1 MRVSCAVL
9 CALAVVLVA
18 GLGAGQEAKP
28 AKVVL
33 VIHGGAGVEP
43 RAEMPREREKQYHA
57 DMERAL
63 RNGLAALQKP
73 GGTSLDAVVAAIKV
87 MEDSPNFNS
96 GKGAVFN
103 REGRVELNASIM
115 EGHGKRGGAVAGVD
129 RIKNPIAAARLVMEK
144 SEHVLLIGPGAELFA
159 RTHGLAEVSPLYF
172 WTERRWKELLDH
184 RARERKAKESARGV
198 TEERTHFGTVGAVA
212 LDRAGNLAAGTSTGG
227 IAYKLP
233 GRVGDTPILGAAT
246 YAENASCAVSCT
258 GIGEIFIRYAV
269 AHDMAARMKYKKLS
283 LRAAADEVF
292 RDLPKG
298 PRPKDGIGGLI
309 ALDRQGNFVTPY
321 NTNGMYRGWI
331 TADGKVH
338 TAIYAK

>member
-1 MRVSCAVL
+1 MRASCAVL
-9 CALAVVLVA
+9 FGLVVLLAA
-18 GLGAGQEAKP
+18 GLSAGQEAKP
-28 AKVVL
+28 AKAVL

-43 RAEMPREREKQYHA
+43 RAEMPPERLKQYHA
-57 DMERAL
+57 DLERSL
-63 RNGLAALQKP
+63 RTGLAAMQKP

-115 EGHGKRGGAVAGVD
+115 EGKTKRGGAVAGID

-144 SEHVLLIGPGAELFA
+144 SEHVLLIGHGAELFA

-172 WTERRWKELLDH
+172 WTERRWKELLDY
-184 RARERKAKESARGV
+184 RAKEKAKGAARAAA
-198 TEERTHFGTVGAVA
+198 EEPTHFGTVGAVA

-246 YAENASCAVSCT
+246 YAENETCAVSCT
-258 GIGEIFIRYAV
+258 GVGEIFIRYAV

-283 LRAAADEVF
+283 VSAAADEVF
-292 RDLPKG
+292 RELPKG
-298 PRPKDGIGGLI
+298 RRPKDGIGGLI